1 MPGLVG
7 PERFPI
13 RQPDSEDRVVGRM
26 VNPVRYP
33 EIGGFA
39 GPSRWYGGDD
49 SKKNSFAV
57 EKPTSVRAARKT
69 TGTNED

>member
-7 PERFPI
+7 PDRFPI
-13 RQPDSEDRVVGRM
+13 RQPDSPERVNGRN

-33 EIGGFA
+33 EMGGLSGA
-39 GPSRWYGGDD
+39 SKWYGGDD

-57 EKPTSVRAARKT
+57 EKPTSVRAAHQASKS
-69 TGTNED
+69 DD